1 MHRFNSM
8 PFQRRKVNRTVARR
22 QLPPRVVATAS
33 DFDPQ
38 PQMDEIDAKL
48 ERLDKMIDALRKAYA
63 GRDDELANLGTPG
76 SPQMKSDLDITYV
89 EPVAE
94 IGRPRNI
101 EPYLYDNIERTWLR
115 HRFPSVTTNLQ
126 ELGAALLAYRMNPA
140 SPKPVKRFE
149 QLGVAQYEIGA
160 LDAEVAFGEML
171 DFTLKCEGEA
181 VQVSAQNDAILDQ
194 IAIIGAIE
202 V

>member
-1 MHRFNSM
+1 
-8 PFQRRKVNRTVARR
+8 
-22 QLPPRVVATAS
+22 
-33 DFDPQ
+33 
-38 PQMDEIDAKL
+38 
-48 ERLDKMIDALRKAYA
+48 
-63 GRDDELANLGTPG
+63 
-76 SPQMKSDLDITYV
+76 MKSDLDITV
-89 EPVAE
+89 VDPVDE

-115 HRFPSVTTNLQ
+115 HRFPSVKTNLQ
-126 ELGAALLAYRMNPA
+126 ELGAALLAYRMNPV